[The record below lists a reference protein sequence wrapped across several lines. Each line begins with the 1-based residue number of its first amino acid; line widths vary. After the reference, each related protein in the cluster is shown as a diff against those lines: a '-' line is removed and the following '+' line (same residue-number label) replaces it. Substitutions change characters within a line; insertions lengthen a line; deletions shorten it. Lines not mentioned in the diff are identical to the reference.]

1 MKAAESA
8 QKLTATPSVTKDN
21 TADALNSPEAPMNEN
36 SSATKS
42 WAKLCSSEPLRK
54 TDPKALPSVPKKGTT
69 QPQSAST
76 PADLPVLSMIP
87 TGPTP
92 RTLTP
97 PAETLQAVADDGAQL
112 VGAGSVLSERDFPIT
127 LPASPPASTTS
138 PVVSYAKVAQSPPKP
153 VALPHSKP
161 NVPPQPDG
169 KSELPTNKETSV
181 EVHQPLVS
189 LYVMIRQ
196 ERQGLLK
203 GPQITLYSGKDAVK
217 GISKRAAMATSSV
230 LNDHFVKN
238 PQSLEYHLSA
248 EDAVSPGAIRY
259 LLDTYICW
267 MSQFFKSYKAPVQK
281 KFRDNIAILRAARKL
296 GMEPYTKDILT
307 AHVEYLKECIPTYEE
322 IATVEAN
329 KTSEKDPLWT
339 HMLNH
344 LCFVRHKGYI
354 PDPNN
359 FEIFLKKHPILKQAM
374 EATDRYFW
382 GKGQERK
389 RNAEAQRTAESITGY
404 ADLDTAKTTAT
415 AKTSERSCNH

>member
-8 QKLTATPSVTKDN
+8 SKKLTVTPSVTKDN
-21 TADALNSPEAPMNEN
+21 TADALNSLEAPINEN

-42 WAKLCSSEPLRK
+42 WAKICSSEPLCK
-54 TDPKALPSVPKKGTT
+54 TSDPKVLPSVPKKGAT
-69 QPQSAST
+69 QPHTAST
-76 PADLPVLSMIP
+76 PADLPVLSM
-87 TGPTP
+87 TSHGPTP
-92 RTLTP
+92 GTLTP
-97 PAETLQAVADDGAQL
+97 PAEILQAVADDGAQL
-112 VGAGSVLSERDFPIT
+112 VGAGLVLSEADFPNT
-127 LPASPPASTTS
+127 LPTSPPASVTT
-138 PVVSYAKVAQSPPKP
+138 PVVSYAKVVHSPSTPAAP
-153 VALPHSKP
+153 PHAKLD
-161 NVPPQPDG
+161 VPPQPEG
-169 KSELPTNKETSV
+169 ESELPTNKETSV
-181 EVHQPLVS
+181 EVHQQLVS

-203 GPQITLYSGKDAVK
+203 GPQITVYSGKDAVK

-238 PQSLEYHLSA
+238 PQSLEYRLSA
-248 EDAVSPGAIRY
+248 EDAVDPDAIRY
-259 LLDTYICW
+259 LLDTYIRW
-267 MSQFFKSYKAPVQK
+267 MSQFFESYKAPVQK

-329 KTSEKDPLWT
+329 KTSDKDPLWT

-344 LCFVRHKGYI
+344 LCFMRHKGYI

-359 FEIFLKKHPILKQAM
+359 FEMFLKKHPILKQAM
-374 EATDRYFW
+374 EATDRYFL

-389 RNAEAQRTAESITGY
+389 RNAEA
-404 ADLDTAKTTAT
+404 
-415 AKTSERSCNH
+415 

>member
-8 QKLTATPSVTKDN
+8 SQKLTATPSVTKDN
-21 TADALNSPEAPMNEN
+21 TADALNSLEAPINEI

-42 WAKLCSSEPLRK
+42 WAKICSSEPLRK
-54 TDPKALPSVPKKGTT
+54 TSDPKVLPSVPKKGAT
-69 QPQSAST
+69 QPHSAST
-76 PADLPVLSMIP
+76 PADLPVLSM
-87 TGPTP
+87 TSHGPTP

-97 PAETLQAVADDGAQL
+97 PAEILQAVAA
-112 VGAGSVLSERDFPIT
+112 
-127 LPASPPASTTS
+127 PPH
-138 PVVSYAKVAQSPPKP
+138 AKPDM
-153 VALPHSKP
+153 
-161 NVPPQPDG
+161 PPQPEG
-169 KSELPTNKETSV
+169 GSELPTNKETSV
-181 EVHQPLVS
+181 EVHQQLVS

-203 GPQITLYSGKDAVK
+203 GPQITVYSGKDAVK

-248 EDAVSPGAIRY
+248 EDAVDPDAIRY
-259 LLDTYICW
+259 LLDTYIRW
-267 MSQFFKSYKAPVQK
+267 MSQFFESYKAPVQK
-281 KFRDNIAILRAARKL
+281 KFRDNIAILRATRKL

-329 KTSEKDPLWT
+329 KTNDKDPLWT

-344 LCFVRHKGYI
+344 LCFMRHKGYI
-354 PDPNN
+354 PDPDN
-359 FEIFLKKHPILKQAM
+359 FEMFLKKHPILKQAM

-389 RNAEAQRTAESITGY
+389 REAEAQQTAESVTGGT
-404 ADLDTAKTTAT
+404 DLDTAKAT
-415 AKTSERSCNH
+415 AMAKTTERSRNH